1 MVLPFWYR
9 LTQVVLEKRLL
20 VVVVIVVVVVVVVV
34 VVEAVVVDAVITH
47 YKFITSMHI
56 NRFLYFLAEMLG
68 KHGNAKTAP
77 SKCCDNGLPKFS
89 QLLLDF
95 FNTADFQLTP
105 IMPYDSINLVLH
117 SLEFIS
123 GLLGPQLWKK

>member
-20 VVVVIVVVVVVVVV
+20 VVVV

-56 NRFLYFLAEMLG
+56 NRFLYFLAEMLLSSDDLG

-95 FNTADFQLTP
+95 FSTADFQLTP